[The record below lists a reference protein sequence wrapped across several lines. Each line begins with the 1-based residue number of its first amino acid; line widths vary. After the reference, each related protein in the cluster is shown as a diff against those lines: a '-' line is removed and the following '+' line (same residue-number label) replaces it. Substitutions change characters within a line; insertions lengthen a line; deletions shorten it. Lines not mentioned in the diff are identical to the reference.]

1 MKDFIEN
8 ILKEALG
15 SEYIPGTVEV
25 QAKEDFGHYTT
36 PIAMRL
42 AKEAEM
48 QPRVVAENVKD
59 RIDGAAPAGFFEKVE
74 VAGSGFVNFWIAD
87 DAARAEFGK
96 VVAAGKEYGRGDA
109 GKGKKVIVEY
119 SQPNIAKELHTGHLR
134 NTILGDALAN
144 VHDAQGYKVI
154 RWNYMGDW
162 GTQFGKMIA
171 AWKHWGSKDG
181 LGDKPIEKLQELY
194 VRFNAEAKDD
204 AEMEKEGAAEFR
216 KLEQGDKEN
225 RKLWEWFKE
234 ESLREIQIV
243 YGLLGVKFDT
253 YISESFFEDRMELTV
268 KELLDKK
275 IAVVSEG
282 AVIVPLD
289 AENLP
294 PGLIRKSDGA
304 SLYLTRDIAALEYRL
319 REYKPAKLLYVVGNE
334 QSLHFSQLLAIAA
347 KLGFLG
353 GAQVVHVKY
362 GLLLTEAGKKMSS
375 RAGTSVSVKGLIEKA
390 IELAREVVEKK
401 NSDLS
406 DAEKNHVAHAVGV
419 GALKYFMLHEGRTS
433 DIVFDW
439 KKMLDF
445 TGDSGPYLQYTYA
458 RLRRVIVKAKEA
470 GAEMV
475 STHDGTS
482 GLVELTTAHELRLM
496 RKMFQF
502 PDQVARSAEELI
514 TNNLTEYLYQ
524 LAGLASRFYEAEP
537 IITDGNHA
545 RRSARLLLADT
556 AARTIASGL
565 KLLGIEAPETI

>member
-1 MKDFIEN
+1 MRAAIEE

-15 SEYIPGTVEV
+15 AEYIPDTIVAQER
-25 QAKEDFGHYTT
+25 EDFGHYTT

-48 QPRVVAENVKD
+48 DPRVVAENVKD
-59 RIDGAAPAGFFEKVE
+59 RIEGAAPEGFFERVE

-87 DAARAEFGK
+87 DAARAEF
-96 VVAAGKEYGRGDA
+96 VRTVAAGEKHGRSDA
-109 GKGKKVIVEY
+109 GKSKKVIVEY

-144 VHDAQGYKVI
+144 MHDARGYEVI

-162 GTQFGKMIA
+162 GTQFGKMIV
-171 AWKHWGSKDG
+171 AWKRWGSKDG
-181 LGDKPIEKLQELY
+181 LGEKPIEKLQELY
-194 VRFNAEAKDD
+194 VRFNAESKEDE
-204 AEMEKEGAAEFR
+204 EMEKEGAAEFR

-234 ESLREIQIV
+234 ESLREIQTV
-243 YGLLGVKFDT
+243 YDLLGVKFDT
-253 YISESFFEDRMELTV
+253 YMSESDFEERMEPTV

-289 AENLP
+289 EENLP

-319 REYKPAKLLYVVGNE
+319 KKYKPAKLLYVVGNE
-334 QSLHFSQLLAIAA
+334 QSLHFSQLLATAK

-353 GAQVVHVKY
+353 DAQVVHVKY

-390 IELAREVVEKK
+390 IQLAREVVEKK

-406 DAEKNHVAHAVGV
+406 EAEKDNVAKAVGV

-458 RLRRVIVKAKEA
+458 RLRRVISKAEEA
-470 GAEMV
+470 GARVGNSAEL
-475 STHDGTS
+475 SE
-482 GLVELTTAHELRLM
+482 LVTDEELRLM
-496 RKMFQF
+496 RKTFQF

-524 LAGLASRFYEAEP
+524 LANLANRFYEAEP
-537 IITDGNHA
+537 IIADGNHA
-545 RRSARLLLADT
+545 RRDARLLLADT
-556 AARTIASGL
+556 AAKTIARGL
-565 KLLGIEAPETI
+565 RLLGIEVLETI